1 MGDWLKI
8 RSRVQLRKNA
18 KNKLVKELISLF
30 GEGIS
35 GLADR
40 SFEKLITDEYT
51 LILVGGKPLIFE
63 VEGQLFPTVRGA
75 LELELKQ
82 RLVVVDKGAV
92 RFVSKGADI
101 MSPGI
106 VNADPEI
113 KEGEL
118 VIIVEET
125 HGKALAIGRA
135 LMDGP
140 RMTETDSGKAIK
152 SITYVGDKLWNL
164 EV

>member
-8 RSRVQLRKNA
+8 KSRVQLRKNA

-30 GEGIS
+30 GEGVA
-35 GLADR
+35 GLADNN
-40 SFEKLITDEYT
+40 FEKLTTDDYT
-51 LILVGGKPLIFE
+51 LILVGGRPLIFE
-63 VEGQLFPTVRGA
+63 IEGQLFPTVRGA

-82 RLVVVDKGAV
+82 LLVVVDKGAV

-106 VNADPEI
+106 VDADPEI
-113 KEGEL
+113 KEGDL

-140 RMTETDSGKAIK
+140 MMAEADSGKAVK
-152 SITYVGDKLWNL
+152 SITYVGDKLWNM

>member
-8 RSRVQLRKNA
+8 KSRVQLRKNA
-18 KNKLVKELISLF
+18 KNKLVHELVSLF

-35 GLADR
+35 ELAN
-40 SFEKLITDEYT
+40 SNFEKLITDEYT
-51 LILVGGKPLIFE
+51 LILVGGRPLIFE

-106 VNADPEI
+106 VDADPEI

-135 LMDGP
+135 LMDGHT
-140 RMTETDSGKAIK
+140 MAGSDAGKAVK
-152 SITYVGDKLWNL
+152 SITYVGDKLWNM

>member
-1 MGDWLKI
+1 MGDWLKVKA
-8 RSRVQLRKNA
+8 RVQLRKNA
-18 KNKLVKELISLF
+18 KNKLVKELVSLF
-30 GEGIS
+30 GDGIS
-35 GLADR
+35 GLADS
-40 SFEKLITDEYT
+40 SFEKLTTDEYT
-51 LILVGGKPLIFE
+51 LILVGGRPLIFE
-63 VEGQLFPTVRGA
+63 VEGKLFPTVRGA
-75 LELELKQ
+75 LELGLKQ

-135 LMDGP
+135 LIDGS
-140 RMTETDSGKAIK
+140 RMTETDSGKAVK

-164 EV
+164 EM

>member
-8 RSRVQLRKNA
+8 KARVQLRKNA
-18 KNKLVKELISLF
+18 KNKLVKELVSLF
-30 GEGIS
+30 GDGIS
-35 GLADR
+35 GLADS
-40 SFEKLITDEYT
+40 SFEKINTDEYT

-63 VEGQLFPTVRGA
+63 VDGQLFPTVRGA
-75 LELELKQ
+75 LELELTQ

-106 VNADPEI
+106 VKADPEI
-113 KEGEL
+113 KAGEL
-118 VIIVEET
+118 VVIVEET

-135 LMDGP
+135 LMDGL
-140 RMTETDSGKAIK
+140 RMKEADSGKAVK

-164 EV
+164 DV